1 MAATPKKPSKKDAV
15 APTAP
20 ARPRRSESPA
30 ATDRG
35 TATTPEQRRQLI
47 AVAAYYAAE
56 RRGFLDGD
64 ATADW
69 LAAEAEIDRLLATG
83 ALNHAEPLN

>member
-1 MAATPKKPSKKDAV
+1 MAATPKKPGKKNTV
-15 APTAP
+15 APAAP
-20 ARPRRSESPA
+20 AKSRQPKASVVA
-30 ATDRG
+30 D
-35 TATTPEQRRQLI
+35 ATTPTAEQRRQLI
-47 AVAAYYAAE
+47 AVAAYYVAE